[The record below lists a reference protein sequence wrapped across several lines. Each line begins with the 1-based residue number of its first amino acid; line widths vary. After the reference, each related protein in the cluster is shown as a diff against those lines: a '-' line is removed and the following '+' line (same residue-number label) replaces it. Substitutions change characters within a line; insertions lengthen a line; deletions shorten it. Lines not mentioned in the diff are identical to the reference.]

1 MASYTVVSSRVVHD
15 GIFARVRVD
24 EVQMPDGRLAPR
36 EIIEQT
42 RAVAVVPL
50 DGEGWVTLV
59 RQYRHAIGAWLLELP
74 AGKLD
79 VEGEQPLAAAQ
90 RELAEEARLAA
101 DRWEILAEFHNSPG
115 WTDESTLVFL
125 ATGLHETAS
134 PDGFVAEH
142 EEAGMEIVRVPVHQ
156 AVAMIRRGE
165 LTDAKTIIG
174 LLLTVMT
181 TQGTV
186 RL

>member
-1 MASYTVVSSRVVHD
+1 MVSYTVASSSVVHD

-24 EVQMPDGRLAPR
+24 ELWMPDGRLAQR
-36 EIIEQT
+36 EIVEQT

-50 DGEGWVTLV
+50 DDQGSVTLV
-59 RQYRHAIGAWLLELP
+59 CQYRHAVGKRMLELP

-79 VEGEQPLAAAQ
+79 MQGEEPVAAAR

-101 DRWEILAEFHNSPG
+101 DRWTFLIEFYNSTG
-115 WTDESTLVFL
+115 WTDESTLIYL
-125 ATGLHETAS
+125 ATGLHETDP
-134 PDGFVAEH
+134 PDGFEAEH
-142 EEAGMEIVRVPVHQ
+142 EEVEIEIVHIPLHQ

-181 TQGTV
+181 TEGTV
-186 RL
+186 PL